1 MINFLMDK
9 LYNIL
14 KMYRSANKNSIF
26 NRIMKK
32 SYNFFAEQKV
42 YGTQKPTYA
51 YRLPQ
56 NNFSNSG
63 NETFH
68 GVVFTAV

>member
-14 KMYRSANKNSIF
+14 KMYRSVNKNFIF

-42 YGTQKPTYA
+42 YGT
-51 YRLPQ
+51 
-56 NNFSNSG
+56 
-63 NETFH
+63 
-68 GVVFTAV
+68 